1 VTKVKQNLSLAT
13 LGQLDDGTVG
23 AVVDAAIADI
33 LKDCDDRPGLK
44 KARRVTLE
52 VSFEPVVDERS
63 FVLKGVDVSAQ
74 VKLSVPAQTM
84 REQYLQTS
92 LDTAV
97 NRLEAHL
104 PDAHQDSMFTETKER
119 N

>member
-1 VTKVKQNLSLAT
+1 MQNEKLTLAT

-23 AVVDAAIADI
+23 AVVNAAITDA

-44 KARRVTLE
+44 KARKITLE

-63 FVLKGVDVSAQ
+63 FVLKGVDIDTK
-74 VKLSVPAQTM
+74 VKLTVPAQEL
-84 REQYLQTS
+84 REQYLRTS
-92 LDTAV
+92 LNTATTQ
-97 NRLEAHL
+97 LEAFL
-104 PDAHQDSMFTETKER
+104 ANEFQEGLGFDDAEK